1 MDQWAWPDRDKGQ
14 WEAADDNCQEFYN
27 KWRAPD
33 SSSEFHKE
41 FPYQL
46 SLGQDSRNMPL
57 LPFRSGDP
65 NGYRLL
71 VTESYNNLFHRILK
85 ARRMDKGV
93 TRGVVLIG
101 EPGVGVSHNQ
111 IPIPYYD

>member
-14 WEAADDNCQEFYN
+14 WEAVDDNYQEFYN